1 MFSAAPPTAAGVT
14 SVTNE
19 PASWARTSG
28 PNFSPAGH
36 VTRQRPGRAEIGHR
50 GQHQRQRGPAPVGG
64 LQRAEQ
70 AHPPELAEQQVP
82 GDQAGD
88 QGHHRAGPDPLQP
101 DRRRILAGSDVEKL
115 LAQRGQDVPAAA
127 HGDPGGA
134 VQHDRLE
141 QRHHPDQ
148 LVGTDRLGREP
159 GRAVRPD
166 QQGQLGQQLR
176 HVEAELEV
184 GGGHITVAGIKQDDV
199 AIAGEHDA
207 VRGQGPVRDA
217 VGMQLQ
223 DGLPYPQQLV
233 IGRR

>member
-19 PASWARTSG
+19 PGQLGEDQR
-28 PNFSPAGH
+28 PELEPAGH
-36 VTRQRPGRAEIGHR
+36 VTRQRPGRAEIGDR

-88 QGHHRAGPDPLQP
+88 QGHYRAGPDPLQP
-101 DRRRILAGSDVEKL
+101 DRRRILTGSDVEKL
-115 LAQRGQDVPAAA
+115 LAQRGQDIPAAA
-127 HGDPGGA
+127 HGHPGGA

-141 QRHHPDQ
+141 QRHHRDK
-148 LVGTDRLGREP
+148 LVGADGLDRDS

-176 HVEAELEV
+176 QVEAELEV
-184 GGGHITVAGIKQDDV
+184 GGRHVTVAGIKQDDV
-199 AIAGEHDA
+199 AIVGEHDA
-207 VRGQGPVRDA
+207 VPGQGPVRDA
-217 VGMQLQ
+217 VSMQLE
-223 DGLPYPQQLV
+223 DGLPHP
-233 IGRR
+233 